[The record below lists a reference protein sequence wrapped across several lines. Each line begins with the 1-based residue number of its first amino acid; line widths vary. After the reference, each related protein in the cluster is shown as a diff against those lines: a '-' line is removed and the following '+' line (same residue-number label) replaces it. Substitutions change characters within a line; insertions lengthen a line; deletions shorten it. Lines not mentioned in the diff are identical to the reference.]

1 MMRPFNRSLV
11 EERKKNQKYQKNR
24 RREKS
29 EGGGT
34 KNRDNQGKRT
44 FQGKKRK
51 RVGRGELKRT
61 SDWVEGGGV

>member
-1 MMRPFNRSLV
+1 MRPFNRSLV
-11 EERKKNQKYQKNR
+11 EERKKNQKYQKKR

-44 FQGKKRK
+44 FKERNEKGW
-51 RVGRGELKRT
+51 GE
-61 SDWVEGGGV
+61 EN